1 MGKRNVTVSQRNRK
15 NQKWENLEQGL
26 RMVQNNPLFSR
37 MGGDIHITDSRLTGK
52 NGAAV
57 VYSDGLIYVNSEALL
72 SPAQWAYTV
81 AHCKL
86 HLALGHFD
94 GERMPLEERKPGL
107 SGERGRQGSCDL
119 KRWNL
124 ACDIFIGKFLADMKF
139 GERSSRNPA
148 ELFPF
153 SLTDERKIY
162 DHLGEPGA
170 EGLLQ
175 KALEQGYGTASPGN
189 MDMRGLEHPLYYEPK
204 KGEYNWFARQ
214 FAWGLRRAVS
224 EAVGK
229 AGGHEVQE
237 GGGMTRSK
245 RAAQWFINHYPLLGS
260 LAASFQ
266 IIEEESIC
274 RQMEIRVAA
283 VDASKGEIYVNPAAG
298 LDEEELRFV
307 LAHEFLHA
315 GLGHQE
321 RCQGRDPELWN
332 VACDFVINGWL
343 VEMEI
348 GKMPEIGGLYD
359 ENLKDQSAEEIYD
372 SILRDLRK
380 YSKLDTFR
388 GYGKGDIFV
397 DIQRGARFPGKDRG
411 ISLDDFYKRALAE
424 GLDYH
429 QKSGR
434 GYVPAGLVEEIRA
447 LAMPPIPWDV
457 ELGQWFEAH
466 FPELEKRRT
475 YARPSRRQGATPDIP
490 RPRCVDQDAFTAGK
504 TFGVVVDTSGSM
516 STELLGMALGSIA
529 SYGAARGVPMVRV
542 VFCDARAYDA
552 GYMAPEEIAGRV
564 EVKGRGGTILQPGI
578 DLLEQAAD
586 FPKDGPILVITDGL
600 IEDKL
605 YLHREHAFLVPKG
618 RRLPFRARGKVF
630 YFS

>member
-37 MGGDIHITDSRLTGK
+37 MGGDIHITDGRLTGK

-57 VYSDGLIYVNSEALL
+57 VYSDGLIYLNSEALL

-94 GERMPLEERKPGL
+94 GERMPLEEREPGL
-107 SGERGRQGSCDL
+107 SGERGKQGSCDL

-124 ACDIFIGKFLADMKF
+124 ACDIFIGKFLVDMKF

-175 KALEQGYGTASPGN
+175 KALEQGYGTASLGS

-229 AGGHEVQE
+229 AGGHEAQE

-245 RAAQWFINHYPLLGS
+245 RVAQWFINHYPLLGS

-388 GYGKGDIFV
+388 GYGKGDILV
-397 DIQRGARFPGKDRG
+397 DIQRGVRFPGKDRG

-429 QKSGR
+429 QKAGR

-490 RPRCVDQDAFTAGK
+490 RPRCVDQDAFAEGK

-578 DLLEQAAD
+578 DLLEQAVD

-600 IEDKL
+600 IEEKL